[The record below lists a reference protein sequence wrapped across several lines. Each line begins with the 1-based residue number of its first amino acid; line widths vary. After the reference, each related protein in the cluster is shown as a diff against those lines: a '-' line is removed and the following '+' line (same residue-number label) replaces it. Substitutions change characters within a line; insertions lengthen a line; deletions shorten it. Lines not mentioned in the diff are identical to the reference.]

1 VATKIKIGK
10 VGVHKLVQFMRKCE
24 NPFELLAEFDF
35 NEKNALNKTEFNS
48 FLFSTDI
55 SEFKSQDVRRVV
67 T

>member
-1 VATKIKIGK
+1 
-10 VGVHKLVQFMRKCE
+10 VHKLVKFMRECE